1 MLELQDGVCEK
12 DDIAFEDDVGAE
24 QSRCLELVTQRSLY
38 LVKHETR
45 DKSQSGAGVLLVD
58 ASLAVNPTDAGEI
71 RLRKEVEFAPIAS
84 ALIYCGCM
92 MAMAMAPWLETEG
105 LGFVATRLP
114 GDQFRSHVRHFQQ
127 EHLSK
132 ADQGRFPPWCGGED
146 GVRRSWRPRLGK
158 FRSTLIQ
165 LEKYSRLAARTG
177 RYAGLNISLR
187 LYYNSSALGSTTS

>member
-92 MAMAMAPWLETEG
+92 MAMAMAMAP
-105 LGFVATRLP
+105 
-114 GDQFRSHVRHFQQ
+114 
-127 EHLSK
+127 
-132 ADQGRFPPWCGGED
+132 
-146 GVRRSWRPRLGK
+146 
-158 FRSTLIQ
+158 
-165 LEKYSRLAARTG
+165 
-177 RYAGLNISLR
+177 
-187 LYYNSSALGSTTS
+187 

>member
-45 DKSQSGAGVLLVD
+45 DKSQSGAGVLLVY

-92 MAMAMAPWLETEG
+92 MAMAP
-105 LGFVATRLP
+105 
-114 GDQFRSHVRHFQQ
+114 
-127 EHLSK
+127 
-132 ADQGRFPPWCGGED
+132 
-146 GVRRSWRPRLGK
+146 
-158 FRSTLIQ
+158 
-165 LEKYSRLAARTG
+165 
-177 RYAGLNISLR
+177 
-187 LYYNSSALGSTTS
+187 